1 MVFPAQL
8 PPHGLPSAHPSAY
21 VSRPQP
27 KSQDSVS
34 FVVSPVVSV
43 DEPSLLHP
51 AEEPKPDPEPFGN
64 SNVLVGTTEA
74 LISAT
79 GSSLSPQQLE
89 AIVALGGTKIVISK
103 PLPHVRVE
111 IPQEMKISDSG
122 SIIAEL
128 RLLDQAVPN
137 PEMRQAPKVVSSAF
151 VISDPV
157 RPNETSWLWNMRPI
171 ALGRQTITVE
181 FPGAPKFDFKWQNVG
196 PNFIV
201 KGNTVTTYVDVR
213 DELGL
218 TPGSQAIFK
227 SVGAFV
233 ALLGTIF
240 GYPFVKAHLESRPQ
254 IKSKS

>member
-1 MVFPAQL
+1 MTTKRWLGLFLLLVLLSVCLYELTTRGLQFIALRQRSPSSPLRIAMVFPAQL

-122 SIIAEL
+122 SILAEL
-128 RLLDQAVPN
+128 RLMDQADPN

-157 RPNETSWLWNMRPI
+157 QP
-171 ALGRQTITVE
+171 
-181 FPGAPKFDFKWQNVG
+181 
-196 PNFIV
+196 
-201 KGNTVTTYVDVR
+201 
-213 DELGL
+213 
-218 TPGSQAIFK
+218 
-227 SVGAFV
+227 
-233 ALLGTIF
+233 
-240 GYPFVKAHLESRPQ
+240 
-254 IKSKS
+254 